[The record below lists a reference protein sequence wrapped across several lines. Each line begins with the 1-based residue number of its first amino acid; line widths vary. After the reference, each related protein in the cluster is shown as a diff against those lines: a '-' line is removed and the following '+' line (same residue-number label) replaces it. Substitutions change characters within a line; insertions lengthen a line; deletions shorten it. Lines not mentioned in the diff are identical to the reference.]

1 MELFV
6 AAGAVLGFLAVALG
20 AFGAHTL
27 KERLADAGQ
36 QPAFDTAV
44 RYQLAHAVVLLVLP
58 QVLAAEGGTSNLAGW
73 LLLCGTV
80 VFSGALYIRAIA
92 DRRQWGMVAPVGGL
106 ALLAGW
112 ALLLVAAVTAR

>member
-1 MELFV
+1 MQLFV
-6 AAGAVLGFLAVALG
+6 ASGAALGFLAVALG
-20 AFGAHTL
+20 AFGAHAL
-27 KERLADAGQ
+27 KERLAGSGQ

-58 QVLAAEGGTSNLAGW
+58 HAFASQGAASDWAGW
-73 LLLCGTV
+73 LLLGGTV

-92 DRRQWGMVAPVGGL
+92 DRRSWGMVAPVGGL

-112 ALLLVAAVTAR
+112 ALVLVTAVTAR

>member
-1 MELFV
+1 MVLFG
-6 AAGAVLGFLAVALG
+6 AAGAALGFLAVALG
-20 AFGAHTL
+20 AFGAHAL
-27 KERLADAGQ
+27 KERLAGSGQ

-58 QVLAAEGGTSNLAGW
+58 QVLAGRGAASDWAGW
-73 LLLCGTV
+73 LLLGGTV
-80 VFSGALYIRAIA
+80 VFSGALYIRAVT
-92 DRRQWGMVAPVGGL
+92 DRRSWGMVAPVGGL